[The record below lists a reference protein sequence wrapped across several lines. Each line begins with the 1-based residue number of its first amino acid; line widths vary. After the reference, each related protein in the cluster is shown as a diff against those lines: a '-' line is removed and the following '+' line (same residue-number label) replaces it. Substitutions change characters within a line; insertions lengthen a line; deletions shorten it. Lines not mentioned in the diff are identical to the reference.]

1 MSDLFSYPESSNSTD
16 FQNVLSK
23 YEFSSNAPN
32 KKKSFI
38 YQEPNQIL
46 LRNFI
51 SLPTIYENVLLYQ
64 SLGTGKCHKK
74 DTPILMYDGAI
85 KNVQDV
91 EIGDYLMG
99 DDSTPR
105 KVLSLAR
112 GTDIMYDIISANGEK
127 YTVNQEHILC
137 LKASGFP
144 MLKNNIKQKN
154 YQVRWIE
161 NNKINSKKFT
171 YHSVNK
177 NQQQCFTEAN
187 NFYKSIENNEQIL
200 ELTVKDYLNLPKSTK
215 ALLKGYK
222 HSVEFPS
229 RPVPSDPYIIGFSIS
244 TSIPN
249 IYKCNDR
256 QTRLKLLAGI
266 LDAHACYS
274 KGKFELSH
282 SIQEPLLND
291 IIYLSR
297 SLGLAYNKNCIYG
310 KGIEDI
316 PTVTPHKITKLLTD
330 VLLTNLTVEEVG
342 EGDYYGF
349 TLDGNCRY
357 LMGDFT
363 VTHNTCSSISIAEGF
378 KEYVTNMGRKIVVL
392 VKNKNIQRNFVN
404 ELLSKCTQDEY
415 VTQEQR
421 NLYFGNSSNKTL
433 DHQVKRKELVNKVH
447 RLINKSYHFITYGA
461 FVNRVLGAKEFEK
474 DELGR
479 NTSKVIRKDGEI
491 QRKRAKNLIKNLN
504 NTVIIIDEAHNVT
517 NNDVYTALYQVLS
530 RSYNFRLVLLTAT
543 PMYDNPKEI
552 FEISNLLNCNN
563 YQLKLPIRNDLFKPT
578 ATNEILVSKTMSP
591 LINNSVLKGGIVG
604 VTPDGINRLRN
615 SLYGKVS
622 YLKANTETNPTK
634 IVVGK
639 ELVPNHKGTTNVVYC
654 KMSKHQYVTYLEALK
669 IDAKS
674 DNRYDIAS
682 LIQNIESAE
691 NVNETTTV
699 SKSSSLY
706 KNSSDAST
714 MSYPNKLYGKDG
726 FLSIFSKTTGA
737 GYTLNTQFANVLT
750 TDLKKY
756 SAKLFKLLEN
766 INASPGNVFVYSNY
780 VSYGGTSLVKQ
791 LLLHNGYKEFRSKNT
806 QPYKSFVLFDESTNI
821 ETREK
826 YLRIF
831 NSSENK
837 HGKLIKILI
846 GSPIISE
853 GITLKNVR
861 QVHILEPSWN
871 MSRINQIIGRAVRNY
886 SHHALPEDERNVSI
900 YKYVSV
906 YVDSLLT
913 GPQKSSLLKFFIDR
927 EKYVLSEEKDRQN
940 KVVERMLKEISFD
953 CSLMKPR
960 NTILNGEAGSPECDY
975 QDCEFQ
981 CAVPMPKEP
990 FDKSTYNL
998 NIQFFEQFDIQFTT
1012 NILRDLFK
1020 KYFIWHLSDIL
1031 SYIHE
1036 IDKNISKETIFAT
1049 LGHITTNKILFTDPY
1064 NRDGFIINKGD
1075 YYIFNSTDI
1084 DINSSIY
1091 SKILDFS
1098 VDKSKYT
1105 LSQFIQTKF
1114 NIDPKNKNNNDAKSA
1129 QKKEPPKLSDSDINF
1144 NNHIIN
1150 NNTIFG
1156 TYRQRGTKTS
1166 PFGHKDGK
1174 FRIVEKNTPPDDD
1187 EDKRKIVSGMWIGSY
1202 KKPQLLKIAN
1212 LLKLSSRIPLEE
1224 FDKDQLGRLIEKH
1237 LLQSNLV
1244 LK

>member
-23 YEFSSNAPN
+23 FEFSSNAPD

-74 DTPILMYDGAI
+74 NTPILMYDGSI
-85 KNVQDV
+85 KKVQDINV
-91 EIGDYLMG
+91 GDQLMG
-99 DDSTPR
+99 DDSKPR
-105 KVLSLAR
+105 TVLSLAR
-112 GTDIMYDIISANGEK
+112 GTDMMFDIIDVHGEK

-137 LKASGFP
+137 LKASGLP
-144 MLKNNIKQKN
+144 LIKHNVKNNN
-154 YQVRWIE
+154 YRIQWIE
-161 NNKINSKKFT
+161 NNKLNSKTFT
-171 YHSVNK
+171 YK
-177 NQQQCFTEAN
+177 NQPEAN
-187 NFYKSIENNEQIL
+187 NFYKSIINEQIL
-200 ELTVKDYLNLPKSTK
+200 EISVKEYLNLPKSTK
-215 ALLKGYK
+215 TLLKGYK

-229 RPVPSDPYIIGFSIS
+229 RPVPSDPYIVGFSLKNGECPS
-244 TSIPN
+244 L
-249 IYKCNDR
+249 YKCNDR
-256 QTRLKLLAGI
+256 QVRLKLLAGI
-266 LDAHACYS
+266 LDANAHFS
-274 KGKFELSH
+274 QGKFQLSH
-282 SIQEPLLND
+282 TIQEPLLND
-291 IIYLSR
+291 VVYLAR
-297 SLGLAYNKNCIYG
+297 SLGFAYNKNSIYG
-310 KGIEDI
+310 QGIEDI
-316 PTVTPHKITKLLTD
+316 PTLTPQKITPSPLYHTTDALLTSI
-330 VLLTNLTVEEVG
+330 TVKEVG
-342 EGDYYGF
+342 QGEYYGF

-433 DHQVKRKELVNKVH
+433 DHQLKRKELVNKVH

-461 FVNRVLGAKEFEK
+461 FVNRVLGAKQFEK

-479 NTSKVIRKDGEI
+479 NTSKAIRKDGEI
-491 QRKRAKNLIKNLN
+491 QRKRAKNIIKNLN

-578 ATNEILVSKTMSP
+578 STNEILVSKTMSP

-604 VTPDGINRLRN
+604 VTPAGINRLRN

-634 IVVGK
+634 IVAGK

-674 DNRYDIAS
+674 DNRYDITS

-714 MSYPNKLYGKDG
+714 MSYPNKLYGKEG
-726 FLSIFSKTTGA
+726 FLSIFSKTTGT
-737 GYTLNTQFANVLT
+737 GYTLNTQFKNVLT
-750 TDLKKY
+750 TDLRKY

-780 VSYGGTSLVKQ
+780 VSYGGTSLIKQ
-791 LLLHNGYKEFRSKNT
+791 LLLHNGYKEFRNKHT
-806 QPYKSFVLFDESTNI
+806 EPYKSFVLFDESTNI
-821 ETREK
+821 DTREK
-826 YLRIF
+826 YRRIF

-906 YVDSLLT
+906 YVDNLLT
-913 GPQKSSLLKFFIDR
+913 GSQKSSLLKFFIDR

-990 FDKSTYNL
+990 LDKSTYNL

-1114 NIDPKNKNNNDAKSA
+1114 NIDTKKQKNNDTKSS
-1129 QKKEPPKLSDSDINF
+1129 KRKEPTKLSDSDINF

-1174 FRIVEKNTPPDDD
+1174 FRIVEKNPTSDDD

-1212 LLKLSSRIPLEE
+1212 ILKLTSRIPLDEL
-1224 FDKDQLGRLIEKH
+1224 DKDQLGRVIEKH